1 MQLSSIQPY
10 HLAKEIMNL
19 SDIPIIPL
27 ATIPTDGAI
36 SGSVQGLIIYI
47 VLAIAVSF
55 LCSLLE
61 AALLSTPTSFIETQA
76 EGGNRAAKLMQQH
89 KQNIDGPITSI
100 LTLNTFA
107 HTFGAAG
114 AGAEAVG
121 VFGSQWAS
129 LITIILTLMIL
140 IFSEIIPK
148 TVGAV
153 YWKQLF
159 YFTAYMVKILVTIF
173 APAEWAFN
181 YLTRKIAPENNNP
194 TITRGELEMM
204 AKISATEGSLDK
216 NESRIVSNLFRLSTV
231 KVWDIMTPRTVM
243 LAFPRDLTVGD
254 ILDGGRR
261 SMPYSR
267 IPIYAETSDNITGF
281 VLRHDIFRAAADDK
295 HDTPLY
301 TLERPIHF
309 VPETMTITKVL
320 EEFVSRQEHIFI
332 VFDEYGGT
340 AGLITMEDAVESL
353 LGIEITDESDVVA
366 DLRQLAQQRYERQQ
380 AIIQT
385 AKVVPATATI
395 APKDDSGHTVSS
407 DTQPTSDN
415 N

>member
-1 MQLSSIQPY
+1 MTPTDL
-10 HLAKEIMNL
+10 
-19 SDIPIIPL
+19 PIIL
-27 ATIPTDGAI
+27 AATIPTDGAI
-36 SGSVQGLIIYI
+36 SGSVQGLILYI
-47 VLAIAVSF
+47 TMAIALSF

-61 AALLSTPTSFIETQA
+61 AALLSTPNSFIQTEAQ
-76 EGGNRAAKLMQQH
+76 GGNRAATLMKEH

-114 AGAEAVG
+114 AGAEAVA

-129 LITIILTLMIL
+129 LITVIMTLLIL

-159 YFTAYMVKILVTIF
+159 NFAAYTIKVMVIVF
-173 APAEWAFN
+173 YPAVWAFN
-181 YLTRKIAPENNNP
+181 YLTRIIAPDNERP
-194 TITRGELEMM
+194 TITRRELEMM
-204 AKISATEGSLDK
+204 AQISATEGSLEK
-216 NESRIVSNLFRLSTV
+216 SESRIVTNLFRLSTV

-243 LAFPRDLTVGD
+243 LAFPRNLTVD
-254 ILDGGRR
+254 EILDNGQR

-267 IPIYAETSDNITGF
+267 IPIYNETSDNITGF
-281 VLRHDIFRAAADDK
+281 VLRHDIFRAAASDK
-295 HDTPLY
+295 HDTPLH

-309 VPETMTITKVL
+309 VPETMTVTKVL
-320 EEFVSRQEHIFI
+320 EEFVARQQHIFV

-340 AGLITMEDAVESL
+340 AGIITMEDAVESL

-380 AIIQT
+380 DLIQT
-385 AKVVPATATI
+385 AKVVPALT
-395 APKDDSGHTVSS
+395 APKPDNKSLSSGASE
-407 DTQPTSDN
+407 
-415 N
+415 

>member
-1 MQLSSIQPY
+1 
-10 HLAKEIMNL
+10 MNL
-19 SDIPIIPL
+19 SDIPIVPL
-27 ATIPTDGAI
+27 ATIPTDGGI
-36 SGSVQGLIIYI
+36 SGSIQGLILYI
-47 VLAIAVSF
+47 SLAIAVSF

-61 AALLSTPTSFIETQA
+61 AALLSTPTAFIETQA
-76 EGGNRAAKLMQQH
+76 QSGSRAAKLMQQH
-89 KQNIDGPITSI
+89 KQNIDKPITSI

-148 TVGAV
+148 TVGAM
-153 YWKQLF
+153 YWRQLF
-159 YFTAYMVKILVTIF
+159 FFTAYMVKILVTIF
-173 APAEWAFN
+173 GPAVWAFN
-181 YLTRKIAPENNNP
+181 YLTRVIAPEHTSP
-194 TITRGELEMM
+194 VITRKELEMM
-204 AKISATEGSLDK
+204 AQISATEGSLDK
-216 NESRIVSNLFRLSTV
+216 NESRIVSNLFRLNTV

-243 LAFPRDLTVGD
+243 LAFPRQATVGE
-254 ILDGGRR
+254 ILHRGHH

-267 IPIYAETSDNITGF
+267 IPVYDDTIDNITGF
-281 VLRHDIFRAAADDK
+281 VLRHDIFRAAANDE
-295 HDTPLY
+295 HNTPLY
-301 TLERPIHF
+301 QLERPIHF
-309 VPETMTITKVL
+309 VPETMTVTKVL

-340 AGLITMEDAVESL
+340 AGLITMEDAMESL

-380 AIIQT
+380 TILQT
-385 AKVVPATATI
+385 AKFVSPTMTMP
-395 APKDDSGHTVSS
+395 PKDEQEASPSS
-407 DTQPTSDN
+407 DSKGDS
-415 N
+415 

>member
-1 MQLSSIQPY
+1 MTPTDL
-10 HLAKEIMNL
+10 
-19 SDIPIIPL
+19 PIIL
-27 ATIPTDGAI
+27 AATIPTDGAI
-36 SGSVQGLIIYI
+36 SGSVQGLILYI
-47 VLAIAVSF
+47 TMAIALSF

-61 AALLSTPTSFIETQA
+61 AALLSTPNSFIQTEAQ
-76 EGGNRAAKLMQQH
+76 GGNRAATLMKEH

-129 LITIILTLMIL
+129 LITVIMTLLIL

-159 YFTAYMVKILVTIF
+159 NFAAYTIKVMVIVF
-173 APAEWAFN
+173 YPAVWAFN
-181 YLTRKIAPENNNP
+181 YLTRIIAPDNERP
-194 TITRGELEMM
+194 TITRRELEMM
-204 AKISATEGSLDK
+204 AQISATEGSLEK
-216 NESRIVSNLFRLSTV
+216 SESRIVTNLFRLSTV

-243 LAFPRDLTVGD
+243 LAFPRNLTVD
-254 ILDGGRR
+254 EILDNGQR

-267 IPIYAETSDNITGF
+267 IPIYNETSDNITGF
-281 VLRHDIFRAAADDK
+281 VLRHDIFRAAASDK
-295 HDTPLY
+295 HDTPLH

-309 VPETMTITKVL
+309 VPETMTVTKVL
-320 EEFVSRQEHIFI
+320 EEFVARQQHIFV

-340 AGLITMEDAVESL
+340 AGIITMEDAVESL

-380 AIIQT
+380 DLIQT
-385 AKVVPATATI
+385 AKVVPALT
-395 APKDDSGHTVSS
+395 APKPDNKSLSSGASE
-407 DTQPTSDN
+407 
-415 N
+415 

>member
-1 MQLSSIQPY
+1 M
-10 HLAKEIMNL
+10 
-19 SDIPIIPL
+19 
-27 ATIPTDGAI
+27 
-36 SGSVQGLIIYI
+36 
-47 VLAIAVSF
+47 AIALSF

-61 AALLSTPTSFIETQA
+61 AALLSTPNSFIQTEAQ
-76 EGGNRAAKLMQQH
+76 GGNRAATLMKEH

-129 LITIILTLMIL
+129 LITVIMTLLIL

-159 YFTAYMVKILVTIF
+159 NFAAYTIKVMVIVF
-173 APAEWAFN
+173 YPAVWAFN
-181 YLTRKIAPENNNP
+181 YLTRIIAPDNERP
-194 TITRGELEMM
+194 TITRRELEMM
-204 AKISATEGSLDK
+204 AQISATEGSLEK
-216 NESRIVSNLFRLSTV
+216 SESRIVTNLFRLSTV

-243 LAFPRDLTVGD
+243 LAFPRNLTVD
-254 ILDGGRR
+254 EILDNGQR

-267 IPIYAETSDNITGF
+267 IPIYNETSDNITGF
-281 VLRHDIFRAAADDK
+281 VLRHDIFRAAASDK
-295 HDTPLY
+295 HDTPLH

-309 VPETMTITKVL
+309 VPETMTVTKVL
-320 EEFVSRQEHIFI
+320 EEFVARQQHIFV

-340 AGLITMEDAVESL
+340 AGIITMEDAVESL

-380 AIIQT
+380 DLIQT
-385 AKVVPATATI
+385 AKVVPALT
-395 APKDDSGHTVSS
+395 APKPDNKSLSSGASE
-407 DTQPTSDN
+407 
-415 N
+415 

>member
-1 MQLSSIQPY
+1 MTPTDL
-10 HLAKEIMNL
+10 
-19 SDIPIIPL
+19 PIIL
-27 ATIPTDGAI
+27 AATIPTDGAI
-36 SGSVQGLIIYI
+36 SGSVQGLILYI
-47 VLAIAVSF
+47 TMAIALSF

-61 AALLSTPTSFIETQA
+61 AALLSTPNSFIQTEAQ
-76 EGGNRAAKLMQQH
+76 GGNRAATLMKEH

-114 AGAEAVG
+114 AGAEAVA

-159 YFTAYMVKILVTIF
+159 NFAAYTIKVMVIVF
-173 APAEWAFN
+173 YPAVWAFN
-181 YLTRKIAPENNNP
+181 YLTRIIAPDNERP
-194 TITRGELEMM
+194 TITRRELEMM
-204 AKISATEGSLDK
+204 AQISATEGSLEK
-216 NESRIVSNLFRLSTV
+216 SESRIVTNLFRLSTV

-243 LAFPRDLTVGD
+243 LAFPRNLTVD
-254 ILDGGRR
+254 EILDNGQR

-267 IPIYAETSDNITGF
+267 IPIYNETSDNITGF
-281 VLRHDIFRAAADDK
+281 VLRHDIFRAAASDK
-295 HDTPLY
+295 HDTPLH

-309 VPETMTITKVL
+309 VPETMTVTKVL
-320 EEFVSRQEHIFI
+320 EEFVARQQHIFV

-340 AGLITMEDAVESL
+340 AGIITMEDAVESL

-380 AIIQT
+380 DLIQT
-385 AKVVPATATI
+385 AKVVPALT
-395 APKDDSGHTVSS
+395 APKPDNKSLSSGASE
-407 DTQPTSDN
+407 
-415 N
+415 

>member
-1 MQLSSIQPY
+1 MTPTDL
-10 HLAKEIMNL
+10 
-19 SDIPIIPL
+19 PIIL
-27 ATIPTDGAI
+27 AATIPTDGAV
-36 SGSVQGLIIYI
+36 SGSVQGLLLYI
-47 VLAIAVSF
+47 TMAIALSF

-61 AALLSTPTSFIETQA
+61 AALLSTPNSYIQTEAQ
-76 EGGNRAAKLMQQH
+76 GGNRAATLMQEH

-114 AGAEAVG
+114 AGAEAVA

-140 IFSEIIPK
+140 VFSEIIPK

-159 YFTAYMVKILVTIF
+159 NFAAYTIKVMVIVF
-173 APAEWAFN
+173 YPAVWAFN
-181 YLTRKIAPENNNP
+181 YLTRIIAPENDRP
-194 TITRGELEMM
+194 TITRRELEMM
-204 AKISATEGSLDK
+204 AQISATEGSLEK
-216 NESRIVSNLFRLSTV
+216 SESRIVTNLFRLSTV

-243 LAFPRDLTVGD
+243 LAFPRDLTVD
-254 ILDGGRR
+254 QILDNGQR

-267 IPIYAETSDNITGF
+267 IPIYNETSDNITGF
-281 VLRHDIFRAAADDK
+281 VLRHDIFRAAASDK
-295 HDTPLY
+295 HDTPLH
-301 TLERPIHF
+301 TLERSIHF

-320 EEFVSRQEHIFI
+320 EEFVSRQQHIFV

-340 AGLITMEDAVESL
+340 AGIITMEDAVESL

-380 AIIQT
+380 DLIQT
-385 AKVVPATATI
+385 AKVVPALS
-395 APKDDSGHTVSS
+395 APKPDTTPPQDDKSLPSGGSE
-407 DTQPTSDN
+407 
-415 N
+415 